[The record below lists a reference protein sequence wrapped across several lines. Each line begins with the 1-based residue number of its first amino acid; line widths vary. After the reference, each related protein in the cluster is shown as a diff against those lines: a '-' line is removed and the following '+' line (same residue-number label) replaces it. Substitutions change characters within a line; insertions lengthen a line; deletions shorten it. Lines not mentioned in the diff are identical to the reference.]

1 VKRWR
6 TNLAVAL
13 VSFTTLTYELALMRV
28 FSVTIWYYFAFFVI
42 SLALLGAGSAGAV
55 IFVRREWFKERL
67 ERLLP
72 RAAALFGLFCAL
84 SPLVYLTLNLRIDR
98 SLSYLEAAL
107 YLLVPLVLFLIP
119 FLLGGFIIA
128 AVFSYHS
135 ERIGS
140 LYWSDLMGAGLG
152 CLAVIPL
159 LYAVPAPV
167 LLACVGVLPVAAAF
181 VLGGDRSRR
190 GWLPWAAAAAVVALG
205 AVGFTSA
212 NPYRVRHPKLEVPQ
226 ERLLHVTWNPLARLS
241 VYEGLF
247 FKGSDVSPFGWGMS
261 RTYPGGTVEQ
271 HWIQQDESAGTPI
284 TRFDGDLSKLDFLAY
299 DVTNLAYRYRDFDRA
314 MIVGPGGGRDILA
327 AKYFGVDEVC
337 AVEINPAML
346 EVVDG
351 VFGDFSGRPY
361 ELEGVEG
368 VVEEARSFL
377 SRSPKRWDLIQISL
391 IDSWAAS
398 MAGAF
403 ALAENNLYTLEAF
416 ELYLDRLAPD
426 GVLSVSRWYSE
437 ELLNETLRLVNLCA
451 AALEESGVADPAGNL
466 VVVEGGTI
474 ATVLVSKRPFTPQE
488 LERIDEAADELEFN
502 KIWIPDHGST
512 DAHVERM
519 LTDGDREAYV
529 AGLSVNLSAPTDDR
543 PFFFMMTDSIL
554 RPPEEIEEMK
564 LAYNT
569 VPVTS
574 LRVLF
579 YGLLAAAVLFIVL
592 PLALRRR
599 GRFTLGRVLL
609 RHPHNWL
616 YFAAIGLG
624 FMLVELGLIQRY
636 VLFLG
641 HPTYAT
647 SVVIFTLLA
656 FAGLGSATT
665 TKLAGRGS
673 LRRTNLV
680 VFALIAAMIA
690 VQAFLVPALFETAIG
705 AVLVWRILLSALL
718 LAPLG
723 YVMGMALPLG
733 VNRLNAANLEGMVP
747 YVWGVNSVFSVL
759 ASSLSVVVAVVS
771 GYTTVLLFGL
781 GAYAVAAAA
790 ASFPWRGAPK
800 SAETP

>member
-1 VKRWR
+1 
-6 TNLAVAL
+6 
-13 VSFTTLTYELALMRV
+13 MRV

-42 SLALLGAGSAGAV
+42 SLALLGAGSAGAI
-55 IFVRREWFKERL
+55 IFVKREWFKERL
-67 ERLLP
+67 DRLLP
-72 RAAALFGLFCAL
+72 RAAALFGFFCAL
-84 SPLVYLTLNLRIDR
+84 SPLVYLALNLRIDR
-98 SLSYLEAAL
+98 SLSYFEAAL

-128 AVFSYHS
+128 AIFSYNS

-159 LYAVPAPV
+159 LYTVPAPV
-167 LLACVGVLPVAAAF
+167 LLACVGILPVAAAF
-181 VLGGDRSRR
+181 ILGSDRTRR
-190 GWLPWAAAAAVVALG
+190 GWLPWTAAAVVVALSV
-205 AVGFTSA
+205 VGFTSA
-212 NPYRVRHPKLEVPQ
+212 NPYRIRHPKLEAPQ
-226 ERLLHVTWNPLARLS
+226 EQLLHETWNPLARLS

-247 FKGSDVSPFGWGMS
+247 FNNNEDTPFGWGMS
-261 RTYPGGTVEQ
+261 RVYPGGSVEQ
-271 HWIQQDESAGTPI
+271 YWIQQDESAGTPL
-284 TRFDGDLSKLDFLAY
+284 TRFDGDLSKLDFMAY
-299 DVTNLAYRYRDFDRA
+299 DVTNLAYRYRDFDRV

-327 AKYFGVDEVC
+327 AKYFGVDDVS

-346 EVVDG
+346 EIVDG

-361 ELEGVEG
+361 EMEGVES
-368 VVEEARSFL
+368 VVDEARSFL
-377 SRSPKRWDLIQISL
+377 TRSPKHWDLIQISL

-398 MAGAF
+398 VAGAF
-403 ALAENNLYTLEAF
+403 ALTENNLYTLEAV
-416 ELYLDRLAPD
+416 ELYLDRLQPD
-426 GVLSVSRWYSE
+426 GVLSISRWYSE

-451 AALEESGVADPAGNL
+451 AALEEKGVADPAPHM
-466 VVVEGGTI
+466 VVVEGKSV
-474 ATVLVSKRPFTPQE
+474 ATVLVSKRPFTPGE
-488 LERIDEAADELEFN
+488 IEKIDEVADELKFN
-502 KIWIPDHGST
+502 KIWIPGRGST

-519 LTDGDREAYV
+519 LVGGDREAYV
-529 AGLSVNLSAPTDDR
+529 AGLTVNLSAPTDDK
-543 PFFFMMTDSIL
+543 PFFFLMTDSIL
-554 RPPEEIEEMK
+554 APPKEIEQMQ

-574 LRVLF
+574 LRLLF
-579 YGLLAAAVLFIVL
+579 YCLLVAAALFIVL

-599 GRFTLGRVLL
+599 GRFTLGRVLV

-647 SVVIFTLLA
+647 SVVIFTLLV
-656 FAGLGSATT
+656 FAGLGSGTT
-665 TKLAGRGS
+665 TKLVKRGA

-680 VFALIAAMIA
+680 VFALIAAMIL
-690 VQAFLVPALFETAIG
+690 VQAFLVPVIFQTAIG

-759 ASSLSVVVAVVS
+759 ASSLSVMVAVVS

-790 ASFPWRGAPK
+790 AAFPWRGAPRGDEK
-800 SAETP
+800 L